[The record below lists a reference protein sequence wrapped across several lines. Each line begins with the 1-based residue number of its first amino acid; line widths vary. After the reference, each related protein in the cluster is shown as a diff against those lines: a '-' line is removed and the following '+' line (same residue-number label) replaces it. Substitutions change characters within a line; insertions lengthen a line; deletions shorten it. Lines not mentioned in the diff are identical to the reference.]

1 MNAVQASEFGWEGE
15 GAFALVRRA
24 GRLALERRPP
34 PRPGPGEVVLR
45 AAFAGLC
52 RTDLRVADG
61 EVAVVD
67 GRVLGHEVAGV
78 VAAVG
83 AGVEG
88 LAVGDP
94 AAVDPRLP
102 CGRCPV
108 CMSQGTGLGCQDPS
122 FLGVDR
128 DGAFAGHVA
137 VPAAAIVPVP
147 AGMDLRLAAY
157 VEPVAATLA
166 IVEAGLPR
174 AGVGVVAGRGRI
186 AELALLVLRVHG
198 FERVTRVDPEALGG
212 AADLDFAIEA
222 AADGALVPAL
232 LARLRPRGTLVVK
245 SRALGRVAIDLG
257 QVVAREARI
266 VGASYG
272 SFAEAARLLASGRL
286 DPTPLFGPARALSEH
301 AAVFAEARA
310 GEAQKL
316 FFDLR

>member
-1 MNAVQASEFGWEGE
+1 M
-15 GAFALVRRA
+15 
-24 GRLALERRPP
+24 
-34 PRPGPGEVVLR
+34 VLR

-61 EVAVVD
+61 EVTVAD

-78 VAAVG
+78 IAAVG
-83 AGVEG
+83 AGVAG

-102 CGRCPV
+102 CGCCPE
-108 CMSQGTGLGCQDPS
+108 CMSQGTGVACRAPS
-122 FLGVDR
+122 FLGVER
-128 DGAFAGHVA
+128 DGAFAGFVV

-147 AGMDLRLAAY
+147 VDMDLRLAAY

-166 IVEAGLPR
+166 IIEAGLPR

-186 AELALLVLRVHG
+186 AELALLVLRAHG
-198 FERVTRVDPEALGG
+198 FERVTRVEPEGLDG
-212 AADLDFAIEA
+212 AAELDFAIEA

-257 QVVAREARI
+257 QVVAREVRI

-272 SFAEAARLLASGRL
+272 SFAEAVRLLASARL
-286 DPTPLFGPARALSEH
+286 DPTPLFGPARGLAEY